1 MTNLSKKKKKQEIKN
16 KKQTVPIYRL
26 EYVNP
31 HYFMYLQLHT
41 RLEIVKK
48 LRKKICISTKT
59 EESSQGSIL

>member
-1 MTNLSKKKKKQEIKN
+1 MASQTPPYCRHIKKKRKEKMTNLSKKIKN

-41 RLEIVKK
+41 RLEIVKN
-48 LRKKICISTKT
+48 
-59 EESSQGSIL
+59 